1 MVVITLVIPLVIT
14 LVTRLVITLVL
25 VLPYCAGSSA
35 GFNVAILIILNNEKL
50 KDFWKE

>member
-25 VLPYCAGSSA
+25 VWHYCAGSSV
-35 GFNVAILIILNNEKL
+35 GFNLAIILTNEKL
-50 KDFWKE
+50 KHFWKECK